1 MPVANT
7 VFPNICC
14 TGCVADV
21 KIFHH
26 RGPKC
31 GHVIHRWKLLDDEML
46 QMEMALHLKPQRH
59 VKAATLVHPH
69 QTAMQACELT
79 QRGLK
84 RLWVFV
90 LLDPPQHRTA
100 VDARGVDVR
109 HGLARSWDGDLGQVA
124 SFLPHCAFQSVKD
137 LCPQYLA
144 NALSVDWLLNQT
156 KKPLQRR
163 HAHPK
168 ARVERVEFPLEHL
181 AVAA

>member
-1 MPVANT
+1 
-7 VFPNICC
+7 
-14 TGCVADV
+14 
-21 KIFHH
+21 
-26 RGPKC
+26 
-31 GHVIHRWKLLDDEML
+31 
-46 QMEMALHLKPQRH
+46 MEMALHLKPQRH

-79 QRGLK
+79 QRGLE

-109 HGLARSWDGDLGQVA
+109 HGLATSWDGDLGR
-124 SFLPHCAFQSVKD
+124 SRLLPAPLRLPICEGPVSAIPGKRIERR
-137 LCPQYLA
+137 LA
-144 NALSVDWLLNQT
+144 ESPTRLNQT

-181 AVAA
+181 AVAARRHVKTRRFTDGSREPTDVRIVGVDLFGHVAV